1 MARLLFLLFVFDTS
15 KNWLQSYEKKS
26 IFANFCEEFLFF
38 RPKCT
43 MLWTKNM
50 NGWMKRETRNENI
63 RLQKRLTA
71 EGVIRKDG
79 VGRAT
84 FYVRNSSSGE

>member
-1 MARLLFLLFVFDTS
+1 MAGFEKNGGGVAVVEGGGFLLNNHPD
-15 KNWLQSYEKKS
+15 
-26 IFANFCEEFLFF
+26 IFCF
-38 RPKCT
+38 RPKCAI
-43 MLWTKNM
+43 LWTKNM

-63 RLQKRLTA
+63 RLLKRLTA

>member
-1 MARLLFLLFVFDTS
+1 MAVAWLFWEEGFLLNNHPD
-15 KNWLQSYEKKS
+15 
-26 IFANFCEEFLFF
+26 IFCF
-38 RPKCT
+38 RPKCAI
-43 MLWTKNM
+43 LWTKNM

-63 RLQKRLTA
+63 RLLKRLTA

>member
-1 MARLLFLLFVFDTS
+1 
-15 KNWLQSYEKKS
+15 
-26 IFANFCEEFLFF
+26 
-38 RPKCT
+38 

-63 RLQKRLTA
+63 RLLKRLTE

>member
-1 MARLLFLLFVFDTS
+1 
-15 KNWLQSYEKKS
+15 
-26 IFANFCEEFLFF
+26 
-38 RPKCT
+38 
-43 MLWTKNM
+43 M

-63 RLQKRLTA
+63 RLLKRLTA

-84 FYVRNSSSGE
+84 CYVRNSSSGE

>member
-1 MARLLFLLFVFDTS
+1 MAGFEKNGGGAAVVEGGGFLLNNHPD
-15 KNWLQSYEKKS
+15 
-26 IFANFCEEFLFF
+26 ILFF
-38 RPKCT
+38 RPKST

-63 RLQKRLTA
+63 RLLKRLTA